1 MARCYTWSEYP
12 FSLDNSMS
20 MRTANVNISP
30 KTPFPELD
38 VELSS
43 HLDPRSGQETPY
55 LEQLE
60 VGSDSSCCQCLMERP
75 V

>member
-55 LEQLE
+55 LEQLLS
-60 VGSDSSCCQCLMERP
+60 VADGPARLSRLST
-75 V
+75 